1 MPVPEG
7 VAAGTEACR
16 RCEPSGATDRQLF
29 EPWATVACSKWRA
42 EGWRKRMEWPFL
54 GWEWCGSK
62 GLVLKQGSPVIP
74 GSDLVRS
81 TNFGF
86 IRKDLLGHKAWLL
99 FTPAPYTCNGVII
112 IATQRCVSEL
122 K

>member
-7 VAAGTEACR
+7 GAAGTEACR
-16 RCEPSGATDRQLF
+16 RCGPSGATDRQLF

-42 EGWRKRMEWPFL
+42 EGWRKRMEWPCL

-86 IRKDLLGHKAWLL
+86 IRKDLLGHKAWL
-99 FTPAPYTCNGVII
+99 PDYWRGY
-112 IATQRCVSEL
+112 R
-122 K
+122 